1 MRHALICILFLGLAA
16 GVAQAQDM
24 LVEEYRFGEF
34 ESAHAVA
41 LDQFGHVY
49 VSDAASSMLRK
60 FNIKGELLAEMGG
73 HGWGGTQFDQLRGI
87 DASLGVAVYAAD
99 RGSRR
104 IVRLDRDLN
113 VVGALSG
120 EDGTVDVGYPVD
132 VTASTFETL
141 YILDGEN
148 ARVLA
153 VNGFSS
159 VARSFG
165 GIEAGEGRLRNPVAM
180 AQAGSDLLYV
190 LEAERV
196 VAFDLFG
203 SYRFHFGVGQLRD
216 ARGIAVSGERVAVVL
231 PDALLLYSVAGEL
244 LSKFDRTAMVLAS
257 AGQEFRDIAFGRNF
271 LLILTE
277 RSCILIPVN

>member
-1 MRHALICILFLGLAA
+1 MCRTLICILYLGLAA
-16 GVAQAQDM
+16 GVARAQDM
-24 LVEEYRFGEF
+24 LVEDYRFGEF
-34 ESAHAVA
+34 EAAHAIA

-49 VSDAASSMLRK
+49 ISDAGSSLIRK
-60 FNIKGELLAEMGG
+60 FSIKGELLAEMGG
-73 HGWGGTQFDQLRGI
+73 HGWGGAQFDQLRGI

-99 RGSRR
+99 RGNRR

-113 VVGALSG
+113 VVGSLSG
-120 EDGTVDVGYPVD
+120 ESGGADFGYPID

-141 YILDGEN
+141 FILDGEN
-148 ARVLA
+148 ARVVA
-153 VNGFSS
+153 VNAFSS
-159 VARSFG
+159 VVRSFG
-165 GIEAGEGRLRNPVAM
+165 GIDAGDGRLRNPVAL
-180 AQAGSDLLYV
+180 AQAGSERLYV

-196 VAFDLFG
+196 VVFDLFG

-231 PDALLLYSVAGEL
+231 PDGLLLYSEAGEL
-244 LSKFDRTAMVLAS
+244 LAKFDTTGMALAS
-257 AGQEFRDIAFGRNF
+257 TGQEFRDIAFGRDF